1 MGLFTPI
8 KLTLCPDVFNKQNKL
23 NTYVRKV
30 ILQGANT
37 FVLQKHIGG
46 VFLRGSVIDY
56 KWSDTSDIDVNVLL
70 KQEFADQKDYY
81 HKLAKLASGKVFI
94 KKHPINYFVDIM
106 PDEWNMVHLRRLYD
120 VVNNKWVAKPD
131 RTNAITREKALELAS
146 PIASIAA
153 ANAKL
158 QIDQL
163 ANAIRS
169 GNMDRIL
176 HEAKDVKDFYKKLDR
191 LRKRGYNIGAGTNS
205 YQNALYK
212 YVEHE
217 SKYPDLLGKL
227 YELLRKK

>member
-8 KLTLCPDVFNKQNKL
+8 KSTLCPDVFNKQDKL

-30 ILQGANT
+30 LMQGALT
-37 FVLQKHIGG
+37 IVAQEHIGG
-46 VFLRGSVIDY
+46 IFLRGSVIDY
-56 KWSDTSDIDVNVLL
+56 KWSATSDIDVNVLL
-70 KQEFADQKDYY
+70 KQEYAELKPQY
-81 HKLAKLASGKVFI
+81 HKLSKLASGKAFI
-94 KKHPINYFVDIM
+94 KSHPINYFVDIM

-120 VVNNKWVAKPD
+120 VLNNKWVAKPL
-131 RTNAITREKALELAS
+131 RANAITREKALEIAS

-153 ANAKL
+153 GNSEL

-163 ANAIRS
+163 AAAIRS

-191 LRKRGYNIGAGTNS
+191 LRKRGYNIGAGTQS

-217 SKYPDLLGKL
+217 GKYPGLLGKL
-227 YELLRKK
+227 YELLRK